1 MIKKDNTTK
10 STKRFKYTSFKSRI
24 DDLKIE
30 PAKNLEKRVHDYVET
45 SHFLASFD
53 HWKDINLSGNFTAF
67 VSEVEPIIQTL
78 PQILYHQNTIYQKL
92 IEYISK
98 NDEKSLQPLL
108 DLLSQFVHDLGPDF
122 MSFYNQTIDVLVKL
136 LNEVVVL
143 EDSNVF
149 EWTFNSL
156 AYIFKYLSRILTEKY
171 LIQTFDLLFPLLSH
185 SKDYLSRFSAETLS
199 FLIRKSKSDKLTSLI
214 RYIFDKL
221 ATSLDSN
228 SLSENN
234 LYDGLL
240 TLFTES
246 LITTSGSLHSKA
258 KIILRILLHETL
270 DKDKNKNNGDKIIP
284 LICDIWVEIS
294 RHASHE
300 NLLES
305 TDCVLEILE
314 NSTDNY
320 NLMSIFL
327 STLLFA
333 ESGQK
338 IPDWDR
344 ITKLITKFMNQIV
357 EFNNSNNTKDKY
369 LVQPD
374 IVSLLFTLY
383 FRNCDIKN
391 LTQFH
396 IKLFNFMLEQYSDI
410 FVLFYINVYELVS
423 ERLSSFNGVKYL
435 QKFID
440 NNWEQDSER
449 IALFLLDIKD
459 NQNNGTPN
467 VHKFRNITIPTKFA
481 DNILLYLSNIKEL
494 DDLYQIYWRLSL
506 LSYVPEKDNCDTL
519 LPLLKLLTE
528 SFSSHK
534 SESDFLIDIVGI
546 LIGNITI
553 KTDDQVLEV
562 LQYILPHFRFLQ
574 RSSYFIN
581 GLLQL
586 LPKVTSDKKNQVSQ
600 FFNQNIQKSENKSL
614 LICLTD
620 NLIIPDRNMRTL
632 TLNLLNMLIEKFQNT
647 MLPQVINESN
657 LIEQIPLTLQNGRI
671 LTARIRSMGEEFS
684 KIEPTEIITNIFF
697 KHLFGLLTTRF
708 APIWEGIREIV
719 PVIYRKNAS
728 LTWFLL
734 YEFLKV
740 NNIDYQLSYPDD
752 LMDCEIDGVLW
763 NSKIPRLE
771 NILQNIASRWSK
783 YTCVRNSIMN
793 IAKNRRA
800 QLEYPPH
807 VRTETL
813 KIMLLVPQLVESNSR
828 YVVPFLFNEEEVESI
843 FGTDVQCMANKW
855 SDLERNSLLKVFAKF
870 NNSKQIYKSEEVF
883 QRLLVLLSSR
893 TVEVQKLALAA
904 ILPYKVPVV
913 NKFKDNLRN
922 LLDDTLFKD
931 EIMTFLSDNSSN
943 IIQPEEREELMT
955 FILRILFGRA
965 QTPVSSGIKKSR
977 KYAVLNILPNL
988 GETYITKFF
997 ELGST
1002 RFKFDYFFSNNNQI
1016 NESELFA
1023 TNIRRM
1029 IGYVTIINHSLTILG
1044 SKYVNAVI
1052 STLQPLLYCIAFSYT
1067 FGKAKNNDTFINKQV
1082 SSLRQQSLRAL
1093 NSIFQ
1098 VVGNTISWTD
1108 YIDQIF
1114 NIVIRPRI
1122 PDFANENL
1130 QQPSSLLKII
1140 IYWTTE
1146 KEFYPFLY
1154 YNDFA
1159 CVRIIM
1165 DTLSNEHAK
1174 ESVVSYILEG
1184 SNCLIKNPST
1194 DDKYVELVTLIAST
1208 CLQILPKLYEKFTTS
1223 TAISTAVD
1231 LLLNMTELGYVQDN
1245 ETRKYLL
1252 DSLYLI
1258 LTSNFKNVPKNDIL
1272 NILKIMANLIV
1283 EYDCQLSDIEP
1294 IFIEVSKLLQTF
1306 SEKGFRLAI
1315 VSIISNIAVKYVEYR
1330 EISTIVADLNSYS
1343 TKRMHEYDFPRILS
1357 AFEHFCE
1364 ETCKTLTDVQWL
1376 PILHTCLYY
1385 IKDQEELALRTNATY
1400 CLTKFIDFSNAKV
1413 SEEEAHTCVK
1423 YLKMIILPAIRDGLR
1438 KTSEDV
1444 QAEYITLLEYIV
1456 KVSVYYSD
1464 LQDMRVLLANGDEEA
1479 NFFNNIKH
1487 IQLHRR
1493 QRAVRRLGDYA
1504 GELSDGSIAHYLIP
1518 IIEYYVFSKEEKYRN
1533 IANESLVSIGKL
1545 AQGISWNQYRALL
1558 RRYISIFRT
1567 KEDLLKESVLL
1578 VNQLSLSLKTT
1589 LNAYRNNTLSKRLRE
1604 KCFTNIEEPES
1615 FIKDELYPVLCKILG
1630 ERNDETVVVRIPL
1643 TEALVNF
1650 ILALSQ
1656 NDTVTMLPGI
1666 LTAVCQILRSKS
1678 EELRDTVRTTLGKVS
1693 ITLGCFYLP
1702 FIFKELK
1709 SALQRGSQ
1717 VHVLGFTVHHI
1728 LKEISQSMTHADL
1741 DDSAHLLVMIIME
1754 DIFGSVGQEK
1764 ESDNYHTKMKEVKVT
1779 KSFDTAEILACN
1791 ISLGTFAELL
1801 HPIKV
1806 LLMEKMN
1813 NKTQHKLDELLRRY
1827 SLGLNKN
1834 KSAGSK
1840 ESLTLCYEIFQ
1851 QSTVEDDK
1859 KVKKYTAKPV
1869 DEKEEFFLV
1878 NLNFKNTLVQMENSI
1893 YTATLQKFALDLLKT
1908 VISKHHDLL
1917 HFSYLEG
1924 FMPLLKDALDSEN
1937 ESVLTSALRVLVIIV
1952 KLDFSEES
1960 EGLFKSCARRVL
1972 NLIKDSPSTST
1983 ELCQMGLKY
1992 LSSFIR
1998 HKDIKLKDTALSY
2011 ILTRVLPDLNEPSK
2025 QGLAFNFLKALVSK
2039 HIMLPE
2045 LYDVINVVREIMVTN
2060 HSKDIRDVSRSVYY
2074 QFLMEYDQGKGR
2086 LEKQFKYMIDNL
2098 QYPSQEGRQ
2107 SVMELL
2113 NLIITNS
2120 SPNLLSKLSSSFFLS
2135 LSNVSI
2141 NDESPRCRE
2150 MASILLSNML
2160 QKVNDKDL
2168 ELINKY
2174 LTAWLRQADRVQFT
2188 SLGLR
2193 IFKIYVSAL
2202 SIDKNLHLKDLALKR
2217 IQQIVCDVDVGS
2229 EFEWDLIYTALNIF
2243 ITIVENTD
2251 EMYQDQYS
2259 KIWDGVNACLLYPHM
2274 WVRQSSARLV
2284 NLMVNNLDKLE
2295 TPMSDF
2301 DLQNIANRSIH
2312 QLAAPS
2318 ISESLSSIVIKTL
2331 VLIANRW
2338 NKENTQFITKNQ
2350 GKEHSY
2356 KNALDYMVSRISAII
2371 RNEQN
2376 MADSHV
2382 SKKAGIQFFAFLA
2395 QLLPEESINP
2405 LAEKI
2410 ILSLYVHLETNK
2422 GNISEEEEELSNL
2435 SQECLQ
2441 VIESKLSVADFTK
2454 IYANVKQI
2462 VIKRRQERKHKR
2474 SILALNAPDIA
2485 AQKKIKKHVRSREKR
2500 KHEKDDNGYYQ
2511 RRNKKKRL

>member
-1 MIKKDNTTK
+1 MVKKENTTK

-30 PAKNLEKRVHDYVET
+30 PAKNLEKRVHDYVKT
-45 SHFLASFD
+45 SHFLASFE

-78 PQILYHQNTIYQKL
+78 PQILYHQNTIYQSL
-92 IEYISK
+92 IKYIAK

-122 MSFYNQTIDVLVKL
+122 MSFYNKTIDVLVKL
-136 LNEVVVL
+136 LNEVIVL

-171 LIQTFDLLFPLLSH
+171 LIPTFDLLFPLLSH

-199 FLIRKSKSDKLTSLI
+199 FLIRKSKSDKLTNFV
-214 RYIFDKL
+214 RYIFNKL
-221 ATSLDSN
+221 ATFLHSN

-246 LITTSGSLHSKA
+246 LITTSGSLHSKT
-258 KIILRILLHETL
+258 KIILRILLNETL
-270 DKDKNKNNGDKIIP
+270 NNKENNNGEKIIT
-284 LICDIWVEIS
+284 LICDIWMEIS
-294 RHASHE
+294 RHASYE
-300 NLLES
+300 NLLEP
-305 TDCVLEILE
+305 TNCVLEILE
-314 NSTDNY
+314 NSTDGY

-338 IPDWDR
+338 IPDWSR
-344 ITKLITKFMNQIV
+344 ITKLITRFMDQIV
-357 EFNNSNNTKDKY
+357 EFNNSNNIKDKY

-374 IVSLLFTLY
+374 VVSLLFILY

-396 IKLFNFMLEQYSDI
+396 IKLFNFILEQYSDI
-410 FVLFYINVYELVS
+410 FLYFYINVCELVS
-423 ERLSSFNGVKYL
+423 ERLVSFNGVKFL
-435 QKFID
+435 QNFID
-440 NNWEQDSER
+440 KNWEQSSEK
-449 IALFLLDIKD
+449 IALFLLDI
-459 NQNNGTPN
+459 NNNNKTPIL
-467 VHKFRNITIPTKFA
+467 HKFQNITIPTKFA
-481 DNILLYLSNIKEL
+481 DNLLLYLSNIKKQ
-494 DDLYQIYWRLSL
+494 DDLFQIYWRLSL
-506 LSYVPEKDNCDTL
+506 LSYVFEKDNYEVL

-528 SFSSHK
+528 SFSSQQN
-534 SESDFLIDIVGI
+534 ESDFLIDTIGI
-546 LIGNITI
+546 LIGNMTT
-553 KTDDQVLEV
+553 KTDDQILEV
-562 LQYILPHFRFLQ
+562 LQYILPHFKLLQ
-574 RSSYFIN
+574 TSSYFIN

-586 LPKVTSDKKNQVSQ
+586 LQRVNGDRKNEISQ
-600 FFNQNIQKSENKSL
+600 FFAQNIQKNEDKSL
-614 LICLTD
+614 LLGLTD
-620 NLIIPDRNMRTL
+620 NLIIPDSNMRVL
-632 TLNLLNMLIEKFQNT
+632 TLKLLNIIMEKFQNIT
-647 MLPQVINESN
+647 LPQVVNECS

-671 LTARIRSMGEEFS
+671 LTARIRSMGEVFI
-684 KIEPTEIITNIFF
+684 KIEPTEIITNIFL
-697 KHLFGLLTTRF
+697 KHLFGLLTMRF

-719 PVIYRKNAS
+719 PIIYRKNAS

-734 YEFLKV
+734 YDFLKV
-740 NNIDYQLSYPDD
+740 NDINYQISYPDNS
-752 LMDCEIDGVLW
+752 MDYDVDGILW
-763 NSKIPRLE
+763 NSKTPRLE
-771 NILQNIASRWSK
+771 NILQNIASRWVK
-783 YTCVRNSIMN
+783 YTCVQNSIMD
-793 IAKNRRA
+793 IAKNGRA
-800 QLEYPPH
+800 QLQYPPH
-807 VRTETL
+807 VRAETL

-828 YVVPFLFNEEEVESI
+828 NIVPFLFNEEEFGSI
-843 FGTDVQCMANKW
+843 FGTDVQYTANKW
-855 SDLERNSLLKVFAKF
+855 SDLERNNLLRVFAKF
-870 NNSKQIYKSEEVF
+870 NNSKNIYKSEAVF

-943 IIQPEEREELMT
+943 IIQPEEREELMVLV
-955 FILRILFGRA
+955 LRILFGRA

-977 KYAVLNILPNL
+977 KHAVLSILPNL

-1002 RFKFDYFFSNNNQI
+1002 RFKFDYFFSNGYQI
-1016 NESELFA
+1016 NELELVT

-1029 IGYVTIINHSLTILG
+1029 IGYVTIINQALAILG
-1044 SKYVNAVI
+1044 SKYLNAI
-1052 STLQPLLYCIAFSYT
+1052 LSTLKPLLYCIAFSYA
-1067 FGKAKNNDTFINKQV
+1067 FGKIKSSDTFINKQV
-1082 SSLRQQSLRAL
+1082 SNLRQQSLRAL

-1098 VVGNTISWTD
+1098 VIGNAISWTE

-1114 NIVIRPRI
+1114 NIVIKPRI

-1140 IYWTTE
+1140 IFWTTG

-1154 YNDFA
+1154 FNDFS

-1165 DTLSNEHAK
+1165 DTLSNEYAK
-1174 ESVVSYILEG
+1174 ESVVSCILEG
-1184 SNCLIKNPST
+1184 SNHLIKNSST
-1194 DDKYVELVTLIAST
+1194 DEKYVELVAIIAST

-1223 TAISTAVD
+1223 TTISTAVD

-1252 DSLYLI
+1252 NSLYLI
-1258 LTSNFKNVPKNDIL
+1258 LTSNFMNVPKSDIL
-1272 NILKIMANLIV
+1272 NILKIVANLIV
-1283 EYDCQLSDIEP
+1283 EYDCQLSEIEP

-1306 SEKGFRLAI
+1306 SEKGLRLAI
-1315 VSIISNIAVKYVEYR
+1315 VSIISNIAVRFVEYK
-1330 EISTIVADLNSYS
+1330 EIATIVTDLNSYS
-1343 TKRMHEYDFPRILS
+1343 TKRMHEYDFPKILS

-1364 ETCKTLTDVQWL
+1364 EASKTLMDVQWL

-1400 CLTKFIDFSNAKV
+1400 CLTKFIDFSNAKI

-1464 LQDMRVLLANGDEEA
+1464 LQDMRVLLADNDEEA
-1479 NFFNNIKH
+1479 NFFINIKH

-1493 QRAVRRLGDYA
+1493 QRAIRRLGDYVN
-1504 GELSDGSIAHYLIP
+1504 ELSSGSIAHYLIP
-1518 IIEYYVFSKEEKYRN
+1518 ILEYYVFSKEEKYRN
-1533 IANESLVSIGKL
+1533 IANESFTSIGKL
-1545 AQGISWNQYRALL
+1545 AQGTSWNQYRALL
-1558 RRYISIFRT
+1558 RRYISILKT

-1589 LNAYRNNTLSKRLRE
+1589 LHAFRNNTLTERLRE
-1604 KCFTNIEEPES
+1604 KCFTNVEEPES
-1615 FIKDELYPVLCKILG
+1615 FIKNEVYPVLCKILG
-1630 ERNDETVVVRIPL
+1630 ERNDETIVVRIPL

-1656 NDTVTMLPGI
+1656 DDTVNMLPGI

-1678 EELRDTVRTTLGKVS
+1678 EELRDAIRNTLGKISV
-1693 ITLGCFYLP
+1693 ILGSFYLP

-1728 LKEISQSMTHADL
+1728 LKEISQSMVHADL

-1754 DIFGSVGQEK
+1754 DIFGTVGQEK

-1779 KSFDTAEILACN
+1779 KSYDAAEILACN
-1791 ISLGTFAELL
+1791 ISLGIFAELL
-1801 HPIKV
+1801 YPIKA

-1834 KSAGSK
+1834 ESADSK

-1851 QSTVEDDK
+1851 QSIAEEDK
-1859 KVKKYTAKPV
+1859 KVKKYTARSV

-1878 NLNFKNTLVQMENSI
+1878 NLNFKNTTVQMENSI
-1893 YTATLQKFALDLLKT
+1893 YTATLQKFALDLLKI
-1908 VISKHHDLL
+1908 VISKHYNLL
-1917 HFSYLEG
+1917 HSSYLEG
-1924 FMPLLKDALDSEN
+1924 FMPLLKEALDSEN
-1937 ESVLTSALRVLVIIV
+1937 ENVLTSALRVLVIIV
-1952 KLDFSEES
+1952 KLDFSEDS
-1960 EGLFKSCARRVL
+1960 EGLFKNCARKVL

-1998 HKDIKLKDTALSY
+1998 HKDMKLKDTAISY

-2025 QGLAFNFLKALVSK
+2025 QGLAFNFLKALVHK

-2045 LYDVINVVREIMVTN
+2045 IYDVIDVVREIMVTN

-2086 LEKQFKYMIDNL
+2086 LEKQFKYMVDNL

-2113 NLIITNS
+2113 NLIITKSN
-2120 SPNLLSKLSSSFFLS
+2120 PNLLSKLSSSFFLS

-2160 QKVNDKDL
+2160 QKVSDKDL

-2174 LTAWLRQADRVQFT
+2174 LTAWLRQVDRIQFT

-2193 IFKIYVSAL
+2193 IFKIYISAL

-2217 IQQIVCDVDVGS
+2217 IQQIVTDVDAGS
-2229 EFEWDLIYTALNIF
+2229 DFGWDLIYTALNIF

-2251 EMYQDQYS
+2251 EIYQDQYR
-2259 KIWDGVNACLLYPHM
+2259 KVWDGVNACLLYPHM

-2295 TPMSDF
+2295 TPMSDSE
-2301 DLQNIANRSIH
+2301 LQNIANRVMH

-2318 ISESLSSIVIKTL
+2318 IPESLSSIIIKTL
-2331 VLIANRW
+2331 VFIANKW
-2338 NKENTQFITKNQ
+2338 NKENTQFIVKDQ
-2350 GKEHSY
+2350 DKESPY
-2356 KNALDYMVSRISAII
+2356 KSALDYMVSRISVII

-2382 SKKAGIQFFAFLA
+2382 SKKASIQFFAFLA
-2395 QLLPEESINP
+2395 QLLPEESIHP

-2410 ILSLYVHLETNK
+2410 ILSLYVHLETDK
-2422 GNISEEEEELSNL
+2422 GNISEEKEELSNL

-2441 VIESKLSVADFTK
+2441 VIESKLSVSDFTK

-2500 KHEKDDNGYYQ
+2500 KHEKDDSGYYQ
-2511 RRNKKKRL
+2511 RKNKKKRV